1 MDGIKEVRD
10 RGNEEDEGGDRDGDG
25 EEVGI
30 ALLDDDKHF

>member
-10 RGNEEDEGGDRDGDG
+10 RGNEEDEGGDRDG